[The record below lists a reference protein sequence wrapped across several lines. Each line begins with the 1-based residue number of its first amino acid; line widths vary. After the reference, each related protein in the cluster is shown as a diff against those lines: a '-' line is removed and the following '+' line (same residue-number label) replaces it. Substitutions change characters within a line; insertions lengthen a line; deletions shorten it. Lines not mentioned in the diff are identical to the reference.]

1 MQTVVE
7 NMSVPKLRFGEFKE
21 SWHRKQ
27 ISDFCKFFSGG
38 TPSSTNRE
46 YYNGTIPFI
55 GSGNIFDEEV
65 FSFITKEALN
75 SSSAKMIT
83 KGDLLY
89 ALYGANSGESAISK
103 LEGAINQAILCIRS
117 EESIE
122 FLNYLLIL
130 NKDQIISKYL
140 QGGQGNL
147 SANIVK
153 KLKYYYPS
161 LPEQQK
167 IATFL
172 SLVDEKLQ
180 QLNKKKSLLEDYKK
194 GVMQKI
200 FSQELRFKDD
210 NGNNY
215 PDWEEKKLGEV
226 LVEVNQK
233 TTISNEYEILSS
245 TMKGIFKQGDYFKR
259 DIASKDNTG
268 YKILRKNQLVFSPQN
283 LWLGNI
289 NLNLT
294 YDIGIVSPSYKIF
307 SFSKDVE
314 LSYFK
319 DLLKTPKMLH
329 EYIQASE
336 QGASVV
342 RRNLDMSSFN
352 AIKLNLPCLEEQQKI
367 ANFLSAI
374 DEKISLTNIQI
385 DNTKAFKKGLLQQMF
400 V

>member
-1 MQTVVE
+1 M
-7 NMSVPKLRFGEFKE
+7 
-21 SWHRKQ
+21 
-27 ISDFCKFFSGG
+27 
-38 TPSSTNRE
+38 
-46 YYNGTIPFI
+46 
-55 GSGNIFDEEV
+55 
-65 FSFITKEALN
+65 
-75 SSSAKMIT
+75 
-83 KGDLLY
+83 
-89 ALYGANSGESAISK
+89 
-103 LEGAINQAILCIRS
+103 IRS
-117 EESIE
+117 ERKTNNRD
-122 FLNYLLIL
+122 FLTKDSTKKTYLLT
-130 NKDQIISKYL
+130 KYDD
-140 QGGQGNL
+140 
-147 SANIVK
+147 IVYNPSN
-153 KLKYYYPS
+153 LKYGAIDRNKYGKGVISPIYVTFETNQIPS
-161 LPEQQK
+161 FIELIVTSKNFQQRALKYEEGTVIKRQSVKPEYLLRLNINVPELKEQQK
-167 IATFL
+167 IAAFL
-172 SLVDEKLQ
+172 SSVDEKLQ
-180 QLNKKKSLLEDYKK
+180 QLTKKKSLLEDYKK

-385 DNTKAFKKGLLQQMF
+385 DNTKVFKKGLLQQMF